1 MDFVF
6 EDHAQLWK
14 HATLTHP
21 FLVHTADGTIS
32 EEAFNTWLLQVYSIM
47 YIHVM
52 LNLFG
57 SHVLLSFLL
66 GLQVCA
72 GLSLFHG
79 EVSTESQG

>member
-32 EEAFNTWLLQVYSIM
+32 EEAFNTWLLQVYSPQ
-47 YIHVM
+47 H
-52 LNLFG
+52 
-57 SHVLLSFLL
+57 HVLFRSHEL
-66 GLQVCA
+66 
-72 GLSLFHG
+72 
-79 EVSTESQG
+79 